1 MIGERIMRQIFIAA
15 ILSALLGIVATAQGT
30 APAASTAKFKVGDMA
45 PDFTLVD
52 TAGQK
57 VKLSD
62 FRGKSNVV
70 LAFYVFAFT
79 GG

>member
-1 MIGERIMRQIFIAA
+1 MKKLLLLLTLTLAGVAS
-15 ILSALLGIVATAQGT
+15 LSAQT
-30 APAASTAKFKVGDMA
+30 APLKVGDSA
-45 PDFTLVD
+45 PDFTLSD
-52 TAGQK
+52 TTGIK

-62 FRGKSNVV
+62 LRGRHNVV

>member
-1 MIGERIMRQIFIAA
+1 MKNLILAAAA
-15 ILSALLGIVATAQGT
+15 ICMFAAASIGQTNP
-30 APAASTAKFKVGDMA
+30 PAASTALKIGDTA
-45 PDFTLVD
+45 PDFTLSD
-52 TAGQK
+52 TAGTK

-62 FRGKSNVV
+62 LRGKSNVV

>member
-1 MIGERIMRQIFIAA
+1 MKKLLIAA
-15 ILSALLGIVATAQGT
+15 AVTLVLGT
-30 APAASTAKFKVGDMA
+30 AVFAQTNPTPQLKVGDTA
-45 PDFTLVD
+45 PDFTLSD
-52 TAGQK
+52 TNGTK

-62 FRGKSNVV
+62 LRSKHNVV